1 MLWLE
6 ARKRKELV
14 TSIVLSVACEFWRTA
29 GRKRLLRIEEKCN
42 DEGGKSVVGRAETM
56 KRQKLRKKGAKDV
69 YQKETMDENVENFTD
84 RKRKRKTKQKEKH
97 R

>member
-1 MLWLE
+1 LRVLE
-6 ARKRKELV
+6 NCWKEKAL
-14 TSIVLSVACEFWRTA
+14 E
-29 GRKRLLRIEEKCN
+29 
-42 DEGGKSVVGRAETM
+42 KSVVGRAETM